1 MEDRL
6 DDSSETATIPLP
18 EGASVRCFGT
28 DLALI
33 ELDLFEPRF
42 PEELSEAERDI
53 ARRVFEGATNQQ
65 IAAARR
71 VNVKTVGKQLE
82 AIYRKL
88 GVSCR
93 AELVLRL
100 RP

>member
-1 MEDRL
+1 MDDRL
-6 DDSSETATIPLP
+6 DDCSETATIPLP
-18 EGASVRCFGT
+18 EGASVRRLGT
-28 DLALI
+28 DLVLI
-33 ELDLFEPRF
+33 ELDVVEPRI

-53 ARRVFEGATNQQ
+53 ALRVFDGATNQQ
-65 IAAARR
+65 IATARR

-88 GVSCR
+88 DVSCR
-93 AELVLRL
+93 VELVLRL

>member
-1 MEDRL
+1 MKDRL
-6 DDSSETATIPLP
+6 DEGSEETTIPLP
-18 EGASVRCFGT
+18 EGACVRQFSP

-33 ELDLFEPRF
+33 ELDLFAPCI
-42 PEELSEAERDI
+42 PDELSEAERDI
-53 ARRVFEGATNQQ
+53 AQRIFDGATNQQ
-65 IAAARR
+65 IAVARG

-93 AELVLRL
+93 VELILRL

>member
-6 DDSSETATIPLP
+6 GDGNETATIPLP
-18 EGASVRCFGT
+18 EGAAVRCLGT

-33 ELDLFEPRF
+33 ELDLLEPRI

-53 ARRVFEGATNQQ
+53 ALRVFEGATNQQ
-65 IAAARR
+65 IARARG